1 MSILKNNLH
10 FVFAAMLIC
19 FSTISFA
26 QMNMSAGYL
35 ASRIDGDTVSFNLQ
49 SNQTKDYYDL
59 MGGTADK
66 GLIRIVFNG
75 ITNAADIKVQSVS
88 LEQFG
93 DKGESI
99 NVLWADFY
107 TQVPYVIKSGKL
119 TITSNS
125 GGVLKGSLE
134 LKVQLGE
141 SSVIGDFLKGK
152 KESELKQ
159 GYFEAKY

>member
-1 MSILKNNLH
+1 MKTVK
-10 FVFAAMLIC
+10 FC
-19 FSTISFA
+19 FSLITFA
-26 QMNMSAGYL
+26 LIFSLSSYSQMIMSAGYL
-35 ASRIDGDTVSFNLQ
+35 ASRIDGDTVTFNIQ
-49 SNQTKDYYDL
+49 SNETKDYYDL

-66 GLIRIVFNG
+66 GLIRIVFNK
-75 ITNAADIKVQSVS
+75 ITNASDIKVQTVS

-119 TITSNS
+119 SITSNT
-125 GGVLKGSLE
+125 GGVLKGKLE
-134 LKVQLGE
+134 LKVELGG

-152 KESELKQ
+152 KESELKE